1 MHAFWDYVLS
11 PVGWGVP
18 GSCDLPPPTLESRA
32 RPWWSD
38 VNEPNIK
45 PHCHVGGIRYGNKK
59 SESDYLK
66 TLADRVFRPA
76 GDSTHNSWQ
85 THASLRLYTAATF
98 VYLQRGGCSHCR
110 HNDVTVTSRTDLCT
124 DHSGCVN
131 NEWADISAQ
140 RQYAAV
146 QIYIH
151 YWSHARFNHMTKMI
165 QHSKVFQR
173 EIWGFNPSFHLQNF
187 SQWCVYKSTVPVLT
201 PFPFKSEIFHKKT
214 WKIVHQ
220 FNIFESPRLGPLLE
234 NSWSRP
240 CEPPPL

>member
-45 PHCHVGGIRYGNKK
+45 PHCHVVGIRYGNKK

-151 YWSHARFNHMTKMI
+151 YWSHA
-165 QHSKVFQR
+165 FQSHDKNDQTF
-173 EIWGFNPSFHLQNF
+173 EGVPEGNLGVQPLISSSEFFSMVCVQKYCASFDAL
-187 SQWCVYKSTVPVLT
+187 
-201 PFPFKSEIFHKKT
+201 
-214 WKIVHQ
+214 
-220 FNIFESPRLGPLLE
+220 PL
-234 NSWSRP
+234 
-240 CEPPPL
+240 